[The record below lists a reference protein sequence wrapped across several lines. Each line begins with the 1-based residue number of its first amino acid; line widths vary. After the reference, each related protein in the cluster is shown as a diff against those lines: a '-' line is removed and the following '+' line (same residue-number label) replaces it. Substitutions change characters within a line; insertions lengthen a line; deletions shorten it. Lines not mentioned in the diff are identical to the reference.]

1 MPVKTCFAGN
11 RRQEERVKAV
21 FLDNLQVGTRTESAT
36 NTNHIIWDP
45 VTNQISSIA
54 VFFAAFTHKSLL
66 HFFHICSFWSILI

>member
-11 RRQEERVKAV
+11 RRREERVKALC
-21 FLDNLQVGTRTESAT
+21 LDNLQVGTQTESAT

-54 VFFAAFTHKSLL
+54 VGFAAFTHN
-66 HFFHICSFWSILI
+66 HYYIFFRFVLFGQF